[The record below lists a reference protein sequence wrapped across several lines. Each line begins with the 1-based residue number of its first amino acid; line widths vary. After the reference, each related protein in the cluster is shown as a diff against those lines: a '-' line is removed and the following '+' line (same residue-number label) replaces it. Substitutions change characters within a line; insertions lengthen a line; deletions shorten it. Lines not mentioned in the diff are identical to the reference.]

1 MAAKQS
7 SEGLD
12 DVVIDFYGALFDR
25 IFSEPFRAQIAG
37 RLKAKA
43 VLRQVEESA
52 DAASQS
58 LIRLFQ
64 NVRLDSR
71 VVTDILGGLAPL
83 ADRIT
88 LNDIA
93 NPNVTPEELVDT
105 VIPHLPFPG
114 SVGRAGHD
122 AHVIAIRPVG
132 IDRLVLHAHQRLG
145 T

>member
-1 MAAKQS
+1 MAAKPS

-12 DVVIDFYGALFDR
+12 DAVIDFYGALFDR
-25 IFSEPFRAQIAG
+25 IFSEPFRARIPG

-64 NVRLDSR
+64 NERLDSR
-71 VVTDILGGLAPL
+71 IVTDILGGYAPL
-83 ADRIT
+83 ADR
-88 LNDIA
+88 
-93 NPNVTPEELVDT
+93 TPST
-105 VIPHLPFPG
+105 TSPT
-114 SVGRAGHD
+114 R
-122 AHVIAIRPVG
+122 
-132 IDRLVLHAHQRLG
+132 